1 MAVKKVV
8 KKQIKEATTNAKVVH
23 KKNRKETVVKDE
35 TPLDHSD
42 KHKLPFKNTAKTVG
56 INVGVTRNMENYE
69 SLRVDVWCT
78 DEVYEGETHE
88 EALNRIS
95 DLVKARID
103 YEIEEI
109 IGE

>member
-1 MAVKKVV
+1 MAVKKVL
-8 KKQIKEATTNAKVVH
+8 KKQTKEAPTNAKVIH
-23 KKNRKETVVKDE
+23 KKDRVEKVIKDE

-42 KHKLPFKNTAKTVG
+42 KHKLPFKSNVKTVG
-56 INVGVTRNMENYE
+56 MNLGVTRNMDNYE

-78 DEVYEGETHE
+78 DEVQEGETHE